1 MAKYT
6 ESELY
11 ALVTN
16 LVHGVVIGKRG
27 DESKGFEVHAKDMTI
42 GAIEYV
48 LRYGIQRGVNDRCG
62 GSDRTLEEKAEIA
75 QDIITSWYTGTM
87 RQRANAANP
96 VDAFTAFCHR
106 AAWATLAKAEKK
118 RLADSPEKDAKEKH
132 LATMVAAWSPEM
144 VAMVREE
151 FDAETAANARKAK
164 LVAMLAQNVE
174 V

>member
-1 MAKYT
+1 MAKYS

-27 DESKGFEVHAKDMTI
+27 DESKGFEVHAKDMTLP
-42 GAIEYV
+42 AIEYV

-75 QDIITSWYTGTM
+75 QDTIISWYTGTM

-96 VDAFTAFCHR
+96 VDAFTVFCHR

-118 RLADSPEKDAKEKH
+118 RLADSPEKDAKDKY
-132 LATMVAAWSPEM
+132 LADIVAKWSPEM
-144 VAMVREE
+144 LAMVREE

-164 LVAMLAQNVE
+164 LVAMLAQNIE